1 MEEKL
6 LCITGRDTQE
16 LNKHLKEGGS
26 IKQIS
31 ACGNYAINCCYVHL
45 IKENHE
51 NRNSSNSQK

>member
-6 LCITGRDTQE
+6 LCIAGRNTQE
-16 LNKHLKEGGS
+16 LNKHLKEGWS

-31 ACGNYAINCCYVHL
+31 ACGNYATHCCYIHL
-45 IKENHE
+45 IKENNE